1 MCLLMIISAILVYVE
16 PAPSENLC
24 ETCGNLTLED
34 IAARLMEL
42 EVEVVSLTMQSQ
54 MINQA
59 ALPRQKHKKEKPI
72 RKTSLLPKRTLP
84 KRRKNR
90 AFILIS

>member
-1 MCLLMIISAILVYVE
+1 MKSRRKKRQRKRVRKEV
-16 PAPSENLC
+16 
-24 ETCGNLTLED
+24 
-34 IAARLMEL
+34 
-42 EVEVVSLTMQSQ
+42 EVEVVSLTMRSQ

-59 ALPRQKHKKEKPI
+59 APPRQKHKKEKPI
-72 RKTSLLPKRTLP
+72 RKTSPLPKRTLP